1 MEAEVVESGRSGDS
15 SRAVGESRREGAVVR
30 VIRGRLGNRGG
41 GGRGESQRRSRY
53 PRAGWAVVRVIRGRL
68 GNRGGG
74 GRGESQRRSR
84 YPRAGGDAAGA
95 VYTAPLIVSRD
106 LVQLTS

>member
-30 VIRGRLGNRGG
+30 VIRGRLGNRSGG
-41 GGRGESQRRSRY
+41 RRGESQR
-53 PRAGWAVVRVIRGRL
+53 
-68 GNRGGG
+68 
-74 GRGESQRRSR
+74 QSR

-95 VYTAPLIVSRD
+95 VYTTPLIVSRD
-106 LVQLTS
+106 YLVSGK